1 MTANPGRGAMEG
13 EHGGSPRLEDQSLRL
28 QGLRVL
34 VTRPEGQAEDFVER
48 LRDLGAEPVVCAT
61 IRIVPPADWAPLD
74 QALRQLA
81 DYDWV
86 IFTSVN
92 GVRSVCE
99 RLADL
104 NLPITRLACARLA
117 AIGPATR
124 QALAEQ
130 DLAVAL
136 MPHKY
141 VAEAILDEIGH
152 VAGQRILLPR
162 ADIARKALADGL
174 RSMDA
179 QVDEVTA
186 YCTVAA
192 TSGQTSG
199 QEIPGQETLGLASAS
214 ALMRVPAL
222 PAGPLDVA
230 TFTSP
235 STVRNFLALLET
247 AGRPAA
253 SYLAGAQV
261 ACIGP
266 ITAQAAREA
275 GLPVHIEATEH
286 TVDGLIQAL
295 IAYGEQR
302 K

>member
-1 MTANPGRGAMEG
+1 MTANPGHREAPYTPEG
-13 EHGGSPRLEDQSLRL
+13 DRAVSSRLENQSRPLT
-28 QGLRVL
+28 GLRVL

-61 IRIVPPADWAPLD
+61 IRIVPPADWALLD
-74 QALRQLA
+74 RALQKLA

-99 RLADL
+99 RLAALDL
-104 NLPITRLACARLA
+104 PVTILAGARLA

-130 DLAVAL
+130 GLAVAL
-136 MPHKY
+136 MPHIY
-141 VAEAILDEIGH
+141 VAEAILDEIGD

-174 RSMDA
+174 KSMGA
-179 QVDEVTA
+179 QVDEVAA

-192 TSGQTSG
+192 TSGQKTSG
-199 QEIPGQETLGLASAS
+199 QEASGRAS
-214 ALMRVPAL
+214 VPARSDQPAL
-222 PAGPLDVA
+222 PADPLDIA

-235 STVRNFLALLET
+235 STVRNFLALLES
-247 AGRPAA
+247 AGRPAE

-286 TVDGLIQAL
+286 TVDGLIKAL